1 MRTTVVSTSKLKISK
16 TIGILI
22 IVMLF
27 FLMTGTT
34 IMQLLNGQT
43 ISGILIIVVW
53 AVILYKAIKLVWSLK
68 NISYDDSSV
77 YYEKAG
83 FEVQIPFEEIRDIEI
98 KTLTGIY
105 TINLY
110 TKSQDGEKI
119 SFKTSM
125 WYPLNFKKKD
135 AEINELR
142 DKIDRY
148 KRTLPEKNFEGLPS
162 YKI

>member
-34 IMQLLNGQT
+34 IMKLLNGQT
-43 ISGILIIVVW
+43 ISGILIIIVW

-105 TINLY
+105 TINLH
-110 TKSQDGEKI
+110 TTSQDGEKI

-135 AEINELR
+135 AEVNELR